1 MLLPDKIDTKLG
13 KQKKAIKL
21 CKGKAVLK
29 IRTVV
34 NNFYK
39 NSYDQHELLF
49 VERKVQYCEG
59 KLPPDK
65 NKDRL
70 NKVTN
75 GYNSRIWIKFVDK
88 MMTTAEWGRL
98 EQIWLS

>member
-13 KQKKAIKL
+13 KQKKASKL
-21 CKGKAVLK
+21 CKGKAVFK

-34 NNFYK
+34 NYFYK
-39 NSYDQHELLF
+39 SSRHQHELLI

-59 KLPPDK
+59 ELPPDK

-75 GYNSRIWIKFVDK
+75 GFNSRIWRNFFDK
-88 MMTTAEWGRL
+88 MLTIEEWGRI
-98 EQIWLS
+98 EPEV